1 MSQSPGSIG
10 AVILAAGVGRRLGA
24 ADDRPKILLEFG
36 GRSLLERH
44 LEALQ
49 ACGVQDVSISVGHGR
64 ELVEAEVARLGW
76 GDRVGFVF
84 NPRYRE
90 GSMVSLWAQSARL
103 RAGRPLLL
111 MDGDVLYD
119 RRMLGRL
126 TGAEGENVLLVDR
139 DLEPGDEP
147 VKICFRGGRIVDFR
161 KRPEHAH
168 DWHGESVGFFRFSG
182 AMAAALADRCA
193 TYVGHGRT
201 DLEYEEAIRDLILAE
216 PARFCAA
223 DVSDLPWIEI
233 DFEADVARA
242 QREVLPLLPG
252 APEQAPRPGAQTEA

>member
-1 MSQSPGSIG
+1 LSHPRESIA
-10 AVILAAGVGRRLGA
+10 AVILAAGIGRRLGA
-24 ADDRPKILLEFG
+24 ADNRPKVLLEFG

-44 LEALQ
+44 LEALR
-49 ACGVQDVSISVGHGR
+49 ACGIRDVSITVGHQR

-84 NPRYRE
+84 NPDYRE

-103 RAGRPLLL
+103 RAGRPVLL

-126 TGAEGENVLLVDR
+126 VDAQGENILLLDR

-147 VKICFRGGRIVDFR
+147 VKICFRGNRIVDFR

-193 TYVGHGRT
+193 AFVEHAETN
-201 DLEYEEAIRDLILAE
+201 LEYEEAIRDLILAE
-216 PARFCAA
+216 PSRFSAA

-242 QREVLPLLPG
+242 RHEILPLLPES
-252 APEQAPRPGAQTEA
+252 PKQAP